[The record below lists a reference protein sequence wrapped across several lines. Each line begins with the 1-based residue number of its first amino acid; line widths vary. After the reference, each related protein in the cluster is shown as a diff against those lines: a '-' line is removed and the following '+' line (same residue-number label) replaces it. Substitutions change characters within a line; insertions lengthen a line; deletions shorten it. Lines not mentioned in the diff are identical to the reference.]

1 MPWVA
6 GGHTISEAARA
17 TGVSVHTL
25 RYYERTGLLDRVER
39 GTNGH
44 RRYSEED
51 VQRVRLLTM
60 LRATGM
66 PIRRIREYADLFRA
80 GDSTHAQR
88 LALLEAHRE
97 AVRTRVAETERNLEL
112 IDRKIDHYRE
122 RLAAR

>member
-1 MPWVA
+1 M
-6 GGHTISEAARA
+6 TISEAAQA
-17 TGVSVHTL
+17 TGVSAHTL
-25 RYYERTGLLDRVER
+25 RYYERTGLLDPVER

-51 VQRVRLLTM
+51 VQRIRLLTM

-80 GDSTHAQR
+80 GDSTHEQR

-97 AVRTRVAETERNLEL
+97 AVRRRVAETERNLVL

-122 RLAAR
+122 RLAGR

>member
-1 MPWVA
+1 M
-6 GGHTISEAARA
+6 TISEAARA
-17 TGVSVHTL
+17 TGVSAHAL
-25 RYYERTGLLDRVER
+25 RYYERTGLLDPVGR
-39 GTNGH
+39 GSNGH
-44 RRYSEED
+44 RRYTEED

-80 GDSTHAQR
+80 GDSTHEQR

-122 RLAAR
+122 RLAGR